1 VRNLGEIEARLILGH
16 SWLLKKLTDAEHRF
30 VRVVPKADERGQSRG
45 LMLMAA
51 ARIVE
56 EIAKMHQSLSLMLI
70 N

>member
-1 VRNLGEIEARLILGH
+1 MRNLGEIEARLILGH

-30 VRVVPKADERGQSRG
+30 MVVPKADERGQSEG